1 MEFCI
6 QGPKDRMTRR
16 RVQVGAV
23 VMAVFLG
30 TAALIPANAA
40 APRLIVVLVVD
51 QFRADYVEKFKH
63 QWTSGLRRLLT
74 GGAWFRQTAYRYFNT
89 LTCPGHATVSTGTYP
104 ASHGMILNN
113 WWDRASGKRVA
124 CADDPGATI
133 VTYGKPTTGIG
144 ESAVRLRMPTL
155 ADELRA
161 QLNPPARVAS
171 FSLKAR
177 AAVTLAGH
185 HADAIAWF
193 ADSGVF
199 ISSSRYDT
207 APVPAVADFVKH
219 HPLEK
224 GLGAV
229 WDLTLPRQS
238 YLADDST
245 RGVTTK
251 TFQSGFPHALKGRG
265 DEADRLFYDRW
276 QTSPFSDE
284 YLAQMALDVSD
295 RLTLGRRGTTDFLA
309 IGFSALDKVGH
320 DFGPTSEEVQD
331 VLVRLDRTLG
341 ILFSGLDRSVGSG
354 NYTVA
359 LTSDHGVAPIP
370 ERAVSAG
377 LDAGRTTGALITQT
391 IERALDELGPGKH
404 VTALAQFDVY
414 LEPGV
419 MERLR
424 TRPALVAALR
434 EALRAV
440 PGVQTLY
447 TRDEIEHA
455 TGSSDALLRRLAYSH
470 DPDRSGDLVVVP
482 KPYWLFGESTGASHG
497 TGYDYDARVPLLL
510 MGKGIARGEYASEAS
525 PADVAPTLA
534 FLAGVALPRVDGRVL
549 HEALAK

>member
-1 MEFCI
+1 MKFCI
-6 QGPKDRMTRR
+6 QSARTVLTQRR
-16 RVQVGAV
+16 LHVGAV
-23 VMAVFLG
+23 VVAVFL
-30 TAALIPANAA
+30 AAAVLIPANAA
-40 APRLIVVLVVD
+40 VPQLIVVLVVD

-63 QWTSGLRRLLT
+63 QWTSGLRHLLT
-74 GGAWFRQTAYRYFNT
+74 DGAWFRQTAYPYFNT

-104 ASHGMILNN
+104 ASHGMILNS
-113 WWDRASGKRVA
+113 WWDRTSGKRVA
-124 CADDPGATI
+124 CADDPDATI
-133 VTYGKPTTGIG
+133 VSYGKRASGIG

-155 ADELRA
+155 ADELRT
-161 QLNPPARVAS
+161 QLDPHARAAS

-185 HADAIAWF
+185 NADAIAWF

-207 APVPAVADFVKH
+207 ASVPAVADFVKR
-219 HPLEK
+219 HPIEER
-224 GLGAV
+224 LGAV

-238 YLADDST
+238 YLADHST

-251 TFQSGFPHALKGRG
+251 TFQPGFPHALKGQG
-265 DEADRLFYDRW
+265 DKPDRLFYDRW

-295 RLTLGRRGTTDFLA
+295 RLRLGRRGTTDFLA

-341 ILFSGLDRSVGSG
+341 VLFSGLDRSVGSA

-370 ERAVSAG
+370 ERAASAG
-377 LDAGRTTGALITQT
+377 LDAGRTTTALITQT
-391 IERALDELGPGKH
+391 IERVLDELGPGKH
-404 VTALAQFDVY
+404 VAALAHFDVY
-414 LEPGV
+414 LESGV

-424 TRPALVAALR
+424 TRPTVVAALR
-434 EALRAV
+434 EALRAL
-440 PGVQTLY
+440 PGVLTLY
-447 TRDEIEHA
+447 TRDEIENA
-455 TGSSDALLRRLAYSH
+455 GGSGDALLRRLAHGH
-470 DPDRSGDLVVVP
+470 DPDRSGDIVVVP
-482 KPYWLFGESTGASHG
+482 KPYWLIGESTGASHG
-497 TGYDYDARVPLLL
+497 TGYDYDARVPLFLL
-510 MGKGIARGEYASEAS
+510 GKGIARGEYATEAS

-534 FLAGVALPRVDGRVL
+534 YLAGVALPRVDGRVL